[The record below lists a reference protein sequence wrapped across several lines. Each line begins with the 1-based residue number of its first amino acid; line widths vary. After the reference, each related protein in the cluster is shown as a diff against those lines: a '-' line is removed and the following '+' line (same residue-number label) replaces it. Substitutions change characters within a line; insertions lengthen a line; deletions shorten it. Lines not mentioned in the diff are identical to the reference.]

1 VAAISRG
8 LAASH
13 TVDTRAPQ
21 NGRWPL
27 QLDKVC
33 LCAST
38 KGCCNKIAAVQVLE
52 QLVPPR
58 ASSAAGVRILKNMRQ
73 SLQSAV
79 PLLALAL
86 LVSQANAFVPA
97 APALPAM
104 ATAAARV
111 LSRSQGEHQFVIRG
125 APLAVHLD
133 VAVALKSLFN
143 A

>member
-1 VAAISRG
+1 
-8 LAASH
+8 
-13 TVDTRAPQ
+13 
-21 NGRWPL
+21 
-27 QLDKVC
+27 
-33 LCAST
+33 
-38 KGCCNKIAAVQVLE
+38 
-52 QLVPPR
+52 
-58 ASSAAGVRILKNMRQ
+58 MRQ

-111 LSRSQGEHQFVIRG
+111 LSRSQGEHLFVIRG
-125 APLAVHLD
+125 APPAVHLE
-133 VAVALKSLFN
+133 VAVALKRLLN